1 MIVCLVCY
9 LSECSQI
16 HTHGSCLCRDK
27 YELLLHQFSFGFFS
41 ERGKSDRSQ
50 DCPLNFLPLRQIDR
64 DHADHPSCWLC
75 VLSRPVPTVQ
85 TMSEVNPSTEVERTR
100 CSNCI
105 CQVRSC
111 ENVMFRFCMI
121 LNLFNTF
128 LYLYDDSMLFI
139 QYVLGIT
146 FYMTSKC
153 GRVLSC

>member
-1 MIVCLVCY
+1 MSATIYILMGVAFVEINTNCCF
-9 LSECSQI
+9 
-16 HTHGSCLCRDK
+16 T
-27 YELLLHQFSFGFFS
+27 SFHFVLFFS

-105 CQVRSC
+105 CQVSPC
-111 ENVMFRFCMI
+111 ENVMFRFFMI
-121 LNLFNTF
+121 LNLFNPF

-139 QYVLGIT
+139 
-146 FYMTSKC
+146 
-153 GRVLSC
+153 